1 MKFNPDGSI
10 EMSVEEYRELNGESP
25 VLPALKLPEV
35 SESAP
40 KENNATQTKK
50 KGRGRPPS
58 EEKPENEVYI
68 LLKKSAALYPDGWKT
83 QTIADTIG
91 KSLSG
96 TKVYLSRL
104 ESKGLVYR
112 VGPARWAIVP
122 E

>member
-50 KGRGRPPS
+50 GAG
-58 EEKPENEVYI
+58 
-68 LLKKSAALYPDGWKT
+68 
-83 QTIADTIG
+83 QT
-91 KSLSG
+91 
-96 TKVYLSRL
+96 
-104 ESKGLVYR
+104 
-112 VGPARWAIVP
+112 PQ
-122 E
+122 

>member
-50 KGRGRPPS
+50 KGRGRPP
-58 EEKPENEVYI
+58 
-68 LLKKSAALYPDGWKT
+68 
-83 QTIADTIG
+83 Q
-91 KSLSG
+91 
-96 TKVYLSRL
+96 
-104 ESKGLVYR
+104 
-112 VGPARWAIVP
+112 
-122 E
+122 